1 MALSNFEPS
10 FKAMIRHEGGYVDH
24 PADPGGATNLG
35 VTIGTLSGWLG
46 RKATKAEVR
55 ALTVDA
61 VKPIYRKNYWNTIG
75 GDGLPIGLD
84 YCLFD
89 VSVNS
94 GPGKARQFRAATAG
108 KFAKVTDEIKAVC
121 ARRRAFFQSLRTFKT
136 FGKGWMRRVAE
147 VEALAIRMALSA
159 GTILTPTG
167 INEALRKEA
176 MTSAGTADAKTKQT
190 KAAAGGAGAGGVAT
204 AAGGWNWELIAFGCV
219 CVAVIGFVGIL
230 AWRAAK
236 QERERMGAFLQEAQS
251 NG

>member
-1 MALSNFEPS
+1 MAASNFEPS

-35 VTIGTLSGWLG
+35 VTIGTLSAWLG
-46 RKATKAEVR
+46 RKAEKSEVK
-55 ALTVDA
+55 ALTVET

-121 ARRRAFFQSLRTFKT
+121 ARRRAFFQSLKTFKT

-147 VEALAIRMALSA
+147 VEALAIKMALA
-159 GTILTPTG
+159 GSTTLTPTG
-167 INEALRKEA
+167 VNEALKTEALGAGQKAEAKRKQA
-176 MTSAGTADAKTKQT
+176 NAAGGVS
-190 KAAAGGAGAGGVAT
+190 AAGGAAT
-204 AAGGWNWELIAFGCV
+204 AAGGWDWQLIAFCGV
-219 CVAVIGFVGIL
+219 VVLVIGFVAFM
-230 AWRAAK
+230 AWRAAAH
-236 QERERMGAFLQEAQS
+236 ERERRDAFLREVA

>member
-1 MALSNFEPS
+1 MAASNFDPS
-10 FKAMIRHEGGYVDH
+10 FNAMIRHEGGYVDH

-35 VTIGTLSGWLG
+35 VTIGTLSAWLG
-46 RKATKAEVR
+46 RRATKAEVK
-55 ALTVDA
+55 ALTVET

-94 GPGKARQFRAATAG
+94 GPGKARQFRAETAG

-121 ARRRAFFQSLRTFKT
+121 ARRRAFFQSLKTFKT

-147 VEALAIRMALSA
+147 VEALAIKMALA
-159 GTILTPTG
+159 GSTIMNPAQV
-167 INEALRKEA
+167 NEALRKEA
-176 MTSAGTADAKTKQT
+176 MGAGDTAKAKTKQA
-190 KAAAGGAGAGGVAT
+190 KAAGGASAAGGAAT
-204 AAGGWNWELIAFGCV
+204 AAGGWDWQLIAFGCV
-219 CVAVIGFVGIL
+219 CVAVIGFVGFL

-236 QERERMGAFLQEAQS
+236 QERERMSAFLQEAA